1 MINAY
6 ETASNG
12 IGTIILFVS
21 PSLFHNKF
29 QYLCRTNQYLHSYAR
44 FFSIL
49 KDPGTPYLFACVM
62 FKHVMDMRKSAIKTM
77 SRSYGGKSREGKNH
91 YDKYPLSRLR
101 DLLCFESTEEA
112 REACQH
118 YNITVVAG
126 DDGGRYGGEWIE
138 WRKSSFKEKT
148 DPKKGHIIP
157 LRPLKMNLTIESKR
171 MNATR
176 LAVCRGEV
184 SGEGSTLSNVVR
196 PPGAMSLQE
205 RMAAQQEQQ
214 KRLATEAE
222 ERARNAARLHQQKE
236 AAERVE
242 AERRRKAAEAAAK
255 AEELARKEREEQQRR
270 QEQEERER
278 QRILAVQRA
287 EEERKEKQRLEMEE
301 KKRKEEE
308 ARQKE
313 AERIQREKEA
323 AARAEAERKQAE
335 EAARLA
341 AIERKREEER
351 LRLEAEE
358 RERQRQLE
366 FKRIEEERRAAEARK
381 RAEEEAARAAEAA
394 RRAEEERLRKIRE
407 EEERKEREWQRKLDS
422 ARKEMAFR
430 RWRRRAEESNR
441 GIRRTHQTLER
452 LREVQLSP
460 AVLLSISSRTEGR
473 STSMA
478 VVGRR
483 TIPNPEP
490 IRPEDLFYQLGNML
504 GKQIDLSTLIA
515 EALSGEIL
523 SQQQQD
529 QQQSAN
535 ASDQHPQSNH
545 YVSLFK
551 MAVVVPSF
559 ADPSADLTDKLYKW
573 MYSRFAFGAT
583 NVAHRF
589 VDEKTIEV
597 RSCAVRIRDKASS
610 VKGCDSAILVIPPY
624 DASQCN
630 ECISFLSSQAEALS
644 QNSVRFVC
652 LNLDDGIDAGY
663 SQIIHNLIEGGRL
676 GGSHIG
682 NLAPAS
688 WNIDGLDSSLF
699 ASCEVLRSDFAQ
711 SQVVGGEP
719 FGIGRI
725 SLPKLGRMCLRNIL
739 WDSEYLVIED
749 SVRAT
754 ETGIL
759 RLFNETISCLVL
771 ELNDTV
777 AQLRRTMLSSWPC
790 RDFASS
796 TEHPLAVAKY
806 WCDELA
812 LPLNW
817 LSGPHA
823 SEPSSPLDA
832 TNIENVLLECF
843 EVYRTANT
851 VSDAAQLLLANA
863 PLNVKEVCKELIWD
877 TKYRHA
883 LEEILLW
890 EDASSTS
897 RDEEIIYLP
906 RCEISGIVERTIR
919 RVSDLN
925 ARNLEESVPALTA
938 ERTLAVSF
946 PTSHKVVD
954 ADWKTSVW
962 EPSAASSALSSSH
975 RSKRRAQKDA
985 DAGGS
990 GSSSSA
996 LQRAKRRRPAVK
1008 KGMASKKKKS
1018 QEVQRSEQFSAR
1030 LEALLHGEATVEMN
1044 IGGVAL
1050 SDILGQNS
1058 AGIELPK

>member
-1 MINAY
+1 
-6 ETASNG
+6 
-12 IGTIILFVS
+12 
-21 PSLFHNKF
+21 
-29 QYLCRTNQYLHSYAR
+29 
-44 FFSIL
+44 
-49 KDPGTPYLFACVM
+49 M

-101 DLLCFESTEEA
+101 DMLCFESIEEA

-118 YNITVVAG
+118 YNVTVVAG

-157 LRPLKMNLTIESKR
+157 LRSLKMNRTIESKR

-184 SGEGSTLSNVVR
+184 SGEGSTLSHVVR
-196 PPGAMSLQE
+196 PPGTMSLQE

-214 KRLATEAE
+214 QRLATEAE
-222 ERARNAARLHQQKE
+222 ERAKDAARLQQQRE
-236 AAERVE
+236 AAEKIE
-242 AERRRKAAEAAAK
+242 AERRRKATEVAAK
-255 AEELARKEREEQQRR
+255 AEEMARKEREEQQRR

-278 QRILAVQRA
+278 QRKLALQRA
-287 EEERKEKQRLEMEE
+287 EEQRKEKLRLEMEE

-308 ARQKE
+308 ARKREEQ
-313 AERIQREKEA
+313 RILREKEA
-323 AARAEAERKQAE
+323 AARAEAERRQAE

-366 FKRIEEERRAAEARK
+366 LKRIEEERKAAEAR
-381 RAEEEAARAAEAA
+381 RRTEEEAARAAEAA
-394 RRAEEERLRKIRE
+394 RRAEEERLRRIRE
-407 EEERKEREWQRKLDS
+407 EEERKEREWQRKLDA
-422 ARKEMAFR
+422 ARKEMVFR

-441 GIRRTHQTLER
+441 GIRQTHQTLER

-460 AVLLSISSRTEGR
+460 AVLLSISSRTEGK
-473 STSMA
+473 STSTA
-478 VVGRR
+478 IVSRR
-483 TIPNPEP
+483 TLPTPEP
-490 IRPEDLFYQLGNML
+490 TRPEDLFYQLGNML
-504 GKQIDLSTLIA
+504 GKQIDLSA
-515 EALSGEIL
+515 FVADALRSEIP
-523 SQQQQD
+523 SQQREKNQQHG
-529 QQQSAN
+529 AN
-535 ASDQHPQSNH
+535 APDQHPQSNH

-559 ADPSADLTDKLYKW
+559 DGPSADLTEKLYKW
-573 MYSRFAFGAT
+573 MYSRFAFGTT
-583 NVAHRF
+583 NLAHRF
-589 VDEKTIEV
+589 VNEKTIEV
-597 RSCAVRIRDKASS
+597 RSCVVQIRDTASS
-610 VKGCDSAILVIPPY
+610 VKGCDSAILVIPPF
-624 DASQCN
+624 DATQCN
-630 ECISFLSSQAEALS
+630 ECISFLSSQSEALS
-644 QNSVRFVC
+644 QNHIPFVC

-663 SQIIHNLIEGGRL
+663 SQMIQNLIEGGRL
-676 GGSHIG
+676 GASHIG

-711 SQVVGGEP
+711 SQVIDGEP

-739 WDSEYLVIED
+739 WDSEYLVVEN

-759 RLFNETISCLVL
+759 RLLNETISCLVL

-777 AQLRRTMLSSWPC
+777 ARLRRTMLSSWPC

-796 TEHPLAVAKY
+796 NEHPLAVAKY
-806 WCDELA
+806 WCDEFA

-823 SEPSSPLDA
+823 SESTSPLDA
-832 TNIENVLLECF
+832 TNIENVLLKCF
-843 EVYRTANT
+843 EVYCTANT
-851 VSDAAQLLLANA
+851 VSDAAQSLLANA
-863 PLNVKEVCKELIWD
+863 PRNVKELCKELIWD
-877 TKYRHA
+877 TKHRRA
-883 LEEILLW
+883 LEEILMW
-890 EDASSTS
+890 QDASSS
-897 RDEEIIYLP
+897 QMEEGIIYLP
-906 RCEISGIVERTIR
+906 TCEISGVVERTIR

-925 ARNLEESVPALTA
+925 ARNVEESVPALTTETA
-938 ERTLAVSF
+938 LAVSF
-946 PTSHKVVD
+946 PTSHRVVD
-954 ADWKTSVW
+954 AGWKASVW
-962 EPSAASSALSSSH
+962 EPSAAAPTALSSSH

-985 DAGGS
+985 DEVAS

-996 LQRAKRRRPAVK
+996 LQRAKRRRPAAK
-1008 KGMASKKKKS
+1008 KGKSSKKKKS

-1050 SDILGQNS
+1050 SDILGQSNT
-1058 AGIELPK
+1058 GIELPK